1 MSPQLETEFNALKE
15 EYYSYL
21 QRFRS
26 MQGHT
31 HGLEPLSVRQ
41 YCAAAVLYD
50 EAWHSNDLRALSELQ
65 SLMLL
70 D

>member
-1 MSPQLETEFNALKE
+1 MSPQLETEFNALKR

-21 QRFRS
+21 QRFRA
-26 MQGHT
+26 MRRDA
-31 HGLEPLSVRQ
+31 HGAEPLSVRQ

-50 EAWHSNDLRALSELQ
+50 EAWHNNDLRALSELQ

-70 D
+70 A